1 MRVAAGAV
9 TFQVSDLA
17 KNYRNVLD
25 QARRSRAMIRDKDGE
40 TLVMMPV
47 GDLWR
52 DSQMAEFARDLLRL
66 ERAVSRGDNDD
77 VIASG
82 SLSWVSVLPLESQQ
96 LIDEELYGRV
106 QVALSGGPIGP
117 VRDLIADWMATAETW
132 ADVDLRQELLEDAT
146 EPLVDFSL

>member
-25 QARRSRAMIRDKDGE
+25 QARRSRAMIRDEDGE
-40 TLVMMPV
+40 TLVRMSV

-52 DSQMAEFARDLLRL
+52 DSQMAEFVRDLLRL

-96 LIDEELYGRV
+96 RFVEELYGPV
-106 QVALSGGPIGP
+106 QVALSGGPISP
-117 VRDLIADWMATAETW
+117 VHDLIADWMATADTW
-132 ADVDLRQELLEDAT
+132 ADVDLRQELLGYAT

>member
-47 GDLWR
+47 GDPWR
-52 DSQMAEFARDLLRL
+52 DSQMAEFVRDLRRL

-82 SLSWVSVLPLESQQ
+82 RLSWVSVLPLESQQ
-96 LIDEELYGRV
+96 LIDEELSGRV
-106 QVALSGGPIGP
+106 PVA
-117 VRDLIADWMATAETW
+117 
-132 ADVDLRQELLEDAT
+132 
-146 EPLVDFSL
+146 

>member
-9 TFQVSDLA
+9 TLQGSDLD

-40 TLVMMPV
+40 PLVMMPV

-52 DSQMAEFARDLLRL
+52 DSQMADFVRDLLRL
-66 ERAVSRGDNDD
+66 ERAVSRGDDD
-77 VIASG
+77 GVIASG
-82 SLSWVSVLPLESQQ
+82 SLSWVSVLLLESQQ
-96 LIDEELYGRV
+96 RFVEELYGPV
-106 QVALSGGPIGP
+106 QVTLSGGPIGP
-117 VRDLIADWMATAETW
+117 VHDLIADWMATTETW

>member
-1 MRVAAGAV
+1 
-9 TFQVSDLA
+9 
-17 KNYRNVLD
+17 
-25 QARRSRAMIRDKDGE
+25 MIRDEDGE

-52 DSQMAEFARDLLRL
+52 DSQMAEFVRDLLRL
-66 ERAVSRGDNDD
+66 ERAVSRGDNDG

-96 LIDEELYGRV
+96 LFVEELYGPV

-117 VRDLIADWMATAETW
+117 VSGLITDWMATAETW

>member
-1 MRVAAGAV
+1 MRVVAGAV

-25 QARRSRAMIRDKDGE
+25 QARRSRAMVRDKDGK

-52 DSQMAEFARDLLRL
+52 DSQMAEFVRDLLRL

-96 LIDEELYGRV
+96 RFVEELYGPV
-106 QVALSGGPIGP
+106 QVALSGGPISP
-117 VRDLIADWMATAETW
+117 VHDLIADWMATADTW
-132 ADVDLRQELLEDAT
+132 ADVDLRQELLGYAT